1 MATYTVD
8 LFTTLDGFGS
18 GRVAYWGKEG
28 PELVEQRARTY
39 GENDQTLV
47 FGANTYRLMLRF
59 APAEEDPSFA
69 PLNAARK
76 IVISR
81 TLEEPLTWANSTL
94 VAEDALDA
102 VPRLKAESPVPL
114 RSHGSISMNRALLAA
129 GLVDRLEVMVF
140 PIITGESGKNPILA
154 GLPDID
160 LELVDSRLF
169 DGRVQ
174 QLVYV
179 SPSAERD
186 QPIRRH
192 RIRSV
197 SSHQCSS
204 SSANSSSS
212 EGLRQA
218 VGPRTGPAVGSDA

>member
-1 MATYTVD
+1 MATFTAD
-8 LFTTLDGFGS
+8 LFMTLDGFGS
-18 GRVAYWGKEG
+18 GPVAYWGKEG
-28 PELVEQRARTY
+28 PELVEQRARVY
-39 GENDQTLV
+39 GDEEQTLV

-59 APAEEDPSFA
+59 APAPDDPSHA

-81 TLEEPLTWANSTL
+81 ALEEPLAWVNTTR

-114 RSHGSISMNRALLAA
+114 RCHGSISMNRALLAA

-140 PIITGESGKNPILA
+140 PIINGATGRNPILA
-154 GLPDID
+154 DLPDID

-179 SPSAERD
+179 PTVR
-186 QPIRRH
+186 
-192 RIRSV
+192 
-197 SSHQCSS
+197 
-204 SSANSSSS
+204 
-212 EGLRQA
+212 
-218 VGPRTGPAVGSDA
+218 